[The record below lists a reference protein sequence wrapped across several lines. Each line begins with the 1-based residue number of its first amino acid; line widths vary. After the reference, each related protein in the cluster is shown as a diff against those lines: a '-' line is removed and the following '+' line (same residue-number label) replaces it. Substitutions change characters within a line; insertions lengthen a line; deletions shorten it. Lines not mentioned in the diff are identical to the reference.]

1 MFRIPL
7 GQSSSISTHAPARG
21 ATSRNGRPGKYL
33 LFQPTLP
40 RGERR
45 FCLSTLKNIVLFQ
58 PTLPRG
64 ERHLPILLKRH
75 KNQISTHAPARG
87 ATTQIWITTRGLQI
101 STHAP
106 ARGATTI
113 RCDFSGTQQF
123 QPTLPRGERRVANF
137 NSATILNIS
146 THAPAR
152 GATTILNRQGS
163 VIINFNPRS
172 REGSDCNQH
181 RHGLVETYFNPRS
194 REGSDCKMSG

>member
-1 MFRIPL
+1 MISTHAPARGATIKSSYTVQRIIFQPTLPRGERRLPGSCGYSVSPISTHAPARGATLPL
-7 GQSSSISTHAPARG
+7 LLKRHKNQISTHAPARG

-64 ERHLPILLKRH
+64 ERHLPLLLKRH

-106 ARGATTI
+106 ARGAT
-113 RCDFSGTQQF
+113 
-123 QPTLPRGERRVANF
+123 
-137 NSATILNIS
+137 IS
-146 THAPAR
+146 
-152 GATTILNRQGS
+152 
-163 VIINFNPRS
+163 VDKIIN
-172 REGSDCNQH
+172 
-181 RHGLVETYFNPRS
+181 
-194 REGSDCKMSG
+194 